1 MVKVRCGIIEKELY
15 GDVSNVF
22 AASIMGG
29 LALNNYI
36 PYSAVAGY
44 GLGTLFLLCST
55 LFLGKIQHPSK
66 KQ

>member
-1 MVKVRCGIIEKELY
+1 MFLML
-15 GDVSNVF
+15 F
-22 AASIMGG
+22 AASIIGG

-36 PYSAVAGY
+36 PYSAVVGY